1 MATAKKVPA
10 KKITK
15 AINELKSRMEFVRS
29 AAKKTPAKKAPAK
42 KVATKN
48 IQVSQRTIASAKKD
62 EMFAMPQEVKE
73 WIERSSSIMK
83 HQATQ
88 IAQLKDENAKLK
100 AYKRFAENRILG
112 TSHE

>member
-10 KKITK
+10 KKT
-15 AINELKSRMEFVRS
+15 V
-29 AAKKTPAKKAPAK
+29 AK
-42 KVATKN
+42 KVPVKSAPVKKPAPKRVL
-48 IQVSQRTIASAKKD
+48 VSQRTIASAKKD

-88 IAQLKDENAKLK
+88 IAALKDENTKLK
-100 AYKRFAENRILG
+100 AYKKFAEHKILG
-112 TSHE
+112 SSYE

>member
-10 KKITK
+10 KK
-15 AINELKSRMEFVRS
+15 VV
-29 AAKKTPAKKAPAK
+29 AKKAPAK

-48 IQVSQRTIASAKKD
+48 IPVSQRTIASAKKD

-83 HQATQ
+83 HQASQ
-88 IAQLKDENAKLK
+88 IVDLKAELAQLK

>member
-1 MATAKKVPA
+1 MGLYRLTRKQNMATA
-10 KKITK
+10 
-15 AINELKSRMEFVRS
+15 
-29 AAKKTPAKKAPAK
+29 KTPAKKTVATAAK
-42 KVATKN
+42 KTTPKR

-88 IAQLKDENAKLK
+88 IAALKDENTKLK
-100 AYKRFAENRILG
+100 AYKKFAEHKILG
-112 TSHE
+112 SSYE